1 MLSKWPSKRKLDEA
15 KHAGLAHQNGN
26 GLAFFHRMHSRALT
40 PIDLPDNLIAPGGVL
55 LVVSRLFAVP
65 VLVLWVGLENIPSTG
80 GAAVR
85 ASLPLPSYLG
95 LYQCL
100 PCPTFT

>member
-40 PIDLPDNLIAPGGVL
+40 PIDLLDNLIAPGGVL
-55 LVVSRLFAVP
+55 LVVSQLFAVP
-65 VLVLWVGLENIPSTG
+65 VLVLWVGLEKHTEHKWS
-80 GAAVR
+80 
-85 ASLPLPSYLG
+85 
-95 LYQCL
+95 C
-100 PCPTFT
+100 C